1 MPLYPSFEQAGFAII
16 PGVLDDAGC
25 DELIDAL
32 ASLPL
37 ASAGT
42 RQLLALPWCAAL
54 ARGLM
59 AHHVLEPLLPPA
71 AVAVQCTLFD
81 KSPERNWLVS
91 LHQDLSIPV
100 RERVDAPGCSGWS
113 EKEGVVYTQP
123 PTDVLASL
131 VALRL
136 HLDDCGLDN
145 GPLRVVPGSHTLGL
159 IDDAVLRARRAEFS
173 AIDCPVP
180 RGGVL
185 AMRPLLLHASSKA
198 RSPRHRRVLH
208 VVFGPPELPLGL
220 QWHWR
225 DPGAA
230 P

>member
-1 MPLYPSFEQAGFAII
+1 MPPPSSLEQAGFAVI
-16 PGVLDDAGC
+16 PGVLDAGGC

-32 ASLPL
+32 AGVPLP
-37 ASAGT
+37 SAGS
-42 RQLLALPWCAAL
+42 RQLLASPWCAAL
-54 ARGLM
+54 AARL
-59 AHHVLEPLLPPA
+59 ARHPALQPLLPPA

-81 KSPERNWLVS
+81 KSPARNWLVS

-100 RERVDAPGCSGWS
+100 RERVDAPGCSGWA
-113 EKEGVVYTQP
+113 EKEGLLYTQP
-123 PTDVLASL
+123 PADVLQSL

-145 GPLRVVPGSHTLGL
+145 GPLRVVPRSHTLGV
-159 IDDAVLRARRAEFS
+159 IDAATVSARRDEFT

-198 RSPRHRRVLH
+198 HTPRHRRVLH
-208 VVFGPPELPLGL
+208 FVFGPPALPLGL
-220 QWHWR
+220 HWHWQH
-225 DPGAA
+225 
-230 P
+230 